1 MDFKEII
8 SETTGI
14 NTRTTPE
21 NFLQRKIR
29 QFKDRIIFNII
40 FLFVTF
46 GILLTVGIYLYI
58 VISKAIK

>member
-8 SETTGI
+8 RETTGF

-21 NFLQRKIR
+21 NFLQRKIK

-46 GILLTVGIYLYI
+46 GILLTAGIYLYI